1 MYTIHSCPSGQPDAG
16 QPARLAEQGGLI
28 LHLQENRSHLSQD
41 ARVTF
46 TVLIAVFMAMAILPA
61 LRGQWLIPAFAIGA
75 MALLV
80 GVLDWHRRTRP
91 AAEWLALESGM
102 LLWRSLTHET
112 VEWPLAATRFVIDD
126 AIPARLRLFL
136 EHRTRSI
143 EIATCLG
150 IEERRA
156 VADHITRELT
166 AARLGGASLSHLSSE
181 TPK

>member
-1 MYTIHSCPSGQPDAG
+1 MYAIHSCPAGQPDAG
-16 QPARLAEQGGLI
+16 HPAQRAEQGGLI

-61 LRGQWLIPAFAIGA
+61 LRGQWLVPGFAIGT

-91 AAEWLALESGM
+91 ATEWLALDGGR
-102 LLWRSLTHET
+102 LLWRSLAHET
-112 VEWPLAATRFVIDD
+112 VEWPLVGTRFVIDD
-126 AIPARLRLFL
+126 AVPARLRLFL
-136 EHRTRSI
+136 EHRARRI

-150 IEERRA
+150 LDERRA
-156 VADHITRELT
+156 VADLIASELA
-166 AARLGGASLSHLSSE
+166 AARRGAAPPSL
-181 TPK
+181 

>member
-1 MYTIHSCPSGQPDAG
+1 MYAIHSCPAGQPDAG
-16 QPARLAEQGGLI
+16 HPARSAHPSGLI

-61 LRGQWLIPAFAIGA
+61 LCGQWLVPAFAIGT

-91 AAEWLALESGM
+91 SAEWLALDGGR
-102 LLWRSLTHET
+102 LLWRSLAHDT

-126 AIPARLRLFL
+126 AVPAGLRLFL
-136 EHRTRSI
+136 EHRARRI

-150 IEERRA
+150 LEERRA
-156 VADHITRELT
+156 VADLITREI
-166 AARLGGASLSHLSSE
+166 AATRRGGAPMSA
-181 TPK
+181 